1 MKTGGGAA
9 TVVVLVKS
17 HGFIPRLDLRSVAVS
32 AVALDVLRSMILA
45 FIQTRETVAHSAF
58 CRLEE
63 IVLGPRGPAHHFIIA
78 ELQI

>member
-45 FIQTRETVAHSAF
+45 FIQTRES
-58 CRLEE
+58 RSQR
-63 IVLGPRGPAHHFIIA
+63 VLST
-78 ELQI
+78 